1 MIVIKII
8 KNDQIDKISI
18 KGHADYSVIGKDI
31 VCSAVSSIAIT
42 SINAILKID
51 ETSIKYRQ
59 ADGLLEVE
67 ILKHTDTIDKIIEN
81 MIEMF
86 EDLENQYKKNIKIN
100 K

>member
-1 MIVIKII
+1 MIVINVT
-8 KNDQIDKISI
+8 KNDQIDKITI
-18 KGHADYSVIGKDI
+18 NGHANYSVSGQDI

-51 ETSIKYRQ
+51 KDAIKYSQ
-59 ADGLLEVE
+59 ADGLLEVDL
-67 ILKHTDTIDKIIEN
+67 LKHTDIIDIIIEN

-86 EDLENQYKKNIKIN
+86 KDLEIQYKKNIKIN